1 MSSSFGSLNTALT
14 GLYANR
20 RGLDVSGQNIANAN
34 TQGYS
39 RQRVLMQSVVGG
51 SSAAMYARSDGLGDG
66 VEVIDVQRLRSEFL
80 EERGRTEHASGSYLV
95 NQSAIYNSIEDVFGE
110 PNDTALQ
117 AQFHD
122 MWGSWSDVANSPN
135 DPAARSALLQ
145 QSATVVDGL
154 HNAYGSLAA
163 QWKDLRG
170 EASAYSAEVNQT
182 ATAIAE
188 LNKNIVL
195 AKASGATVNELEDQ
209 RDLHVMHL
217 AEMVGATA
225 SKRPNGAVDVFV
237 GGANL
242 VSQFTTRQ
250 VEVTGAARLAD
261 QAVDGVQLRWTD
273 NGQTATAGGRM
284 GAMVDALTGVIPGM
298 AGKLDEVAKKL
309 ADTVNAAHTDAYG
322 LDGVNGRP
330 FFSGDSASSIA
341 VALDM
346 DKPEQVG
353 ATLNAGTF
361 DGSVADL
368 LSRSGELADG
378 PDKAY
383 QNMIADLGVVSQ
395 TSGRRADIRVN
406 ITLQVDSAREAEA
419 GVNLDEEMTNLLTY
433 QRGYEAASR
442 VLTTIDSML
451 DQLINRTGLVGR

>member
-1 MSSSFGSLNTALT
+1 MSSSFGSINTALT

-34 TQGYS
+34 THGYT
-39 RQRVLMQSVVGG
+39 RQRVNMQAVVGG

-66 VEVIDVQRLRSEFL
+66 VEVTNVQRLRNEFL
-80 EERGRTEHASGSYLV
+80 EERGRSEHATGSYLT
-95 NQSAIYNSIEDVFGE
+95 NQASIYNAIEDCFGE

-122 MWGSWSDVANSPN
+122 MWGGWADVANAPN

-154 HNAYGSLAA
+154 RSAHASLAA

-170 EASAYSAEVNQT
+170 EASAFSAEVNQT

-225 SKRPNGAVDVFV
+225 SKRPNGAMDVFM

-242 VSQFTTRQ
+242 VSEFTARGVT
-250 VEVTGAARLAD
+250 VTGAQGLG
-261 QAVDGVQLRWTD
+261 QAGGAVQLEWTD
-273 NGQTATAGGRM
+273 NKTPASAGGRM
-284 GAMVDALTGVIPGM
+284 GAMVDALTDVIPGM
-298 AGKLDEVAKKL
+298 AGKLDAVAKKL
-309 ADTVNAAHTDAYG
+309 ADTVNAAHTGAYG
-322 LDGVNGRP
+322 LDGVTGRP
-330 FFSGDSASSIA
+330 FFSGDSASTIA
-341 VALDM
+341 VALDL
-346 DKPEQVG
+346 DKPEQVAAAPTG
-353 ATLNAGTF
+353 GTF
-361 DGSVADL
+361 DGSVADR
-368 LSRSGELADG
+368 LSRSGTLADG

-383 QNMIADLGVVSQ
+383 QNMIADLGVKSQ
-395 TSGRRADIRVN
+395 TSGRRADIQIN
-406 ITLQVDSAREAEA
+406 IALQIDSAREAEA
-419 GVNLDEEMTNLLTY
+419 GVNLDEEMTNLLTF
-433 QRGYEAASR
+433 QRGYEASSR